1 MEKQVEYPYRAIL
14 FDFDYTLADS
24 SRGIVTCVN
33 HALAAMGLSSVAAE
47 QIHPTVG
54 LPLEVMFT
62 RLVPAEPA
70 TRAAE
75 FKRYFVAHAD
85 EVMNPLTVLFPG
97 AAETIRDLRRRG
109 LALGIV
115 TTKFRY
121 RIEGVMQREGL
132 LDAFGAIIGAED
144 VARLKPAPDGL
155 WLACQLLSSAPD
167 ATLYVGD
174 SPTDAEAAQ
183 RAGLP
188 FVGVRSG
195 VTSAEAF
202 APFGPLAVLPAVS
215 KLPAWFDLL
224 SPAPNAPYKSINL

>member
-1 MEKQVEYPYRAIL
+1 MERYPYRAIL

-24 SRGIVTCVN
+24 SRGIVICVN
-33 HALAAMGLSSVAAE
+33 YALTSMGLLPVAAE

-54 LPLEVMFT
+54 LPLEEMFT
-62 RLVPAEPA
+62 RLAPSEPV
-70 TRAAE
+70 TRAGE
-75 FKRYFVAHAD
+75 FKRCFVAHAD
-85 EVMNPLTVLFPG
+85 KVMNPLTTLFPG
-97 AAETIRDLRRRG
+97 APETIRELHRQG

-121 RIEGVMQREGL
+121 RIEGVMRRDGL
-132 LDAFGAIIGAED
+132 LDAFGVVIGAED

-155 WLACQLLSSAPD
+155 WLACERLGIGRD
-167 ATLYVGD
+167 VTLYVGD
-174 SPTDAEAAQ
+174 SPTDAEAAW

-202 APFGPLAVLPAVS
+202 APFGPLAVLPTVS
-215 KLPAWFDLL
+215 DLIAWLAA
-224 SPAPNAPYKSINL
+224 SPAPDASQTAANL